1 MKNLGIYV
9 LTCMFLIAFAS
20 LNAAEKEGCS
30 GEPCCEAEPY
40 LLIQGTVPGST
51 AAEVGMKEGDVIVSY
66 NGTAVHCLNKLNM
79 LKEAVETDNV
89 QMVVKRGEEMLTFTI
104 PQGMIGVYI
113 AEMLPD
119 IDFSEAKDAVVIKGV
134 GPLDWSTGETN
145 SYIAALT
152 RIAEYL
158 NCERDYTYLMGA
170 SGSAFRV
177 LFHKDWC
184 PSSPDPTVGYDC
196 GAVAAQC
203 INIEPTYV
211 HIDKEKKNK
220 EVMQREILG
229 AVDNKMPVIAIDL
242 IQVPE
247 WGLIVGYQD
256 KGEKLIVRDYFDR
269 RHGYDIAEKFPWV
282 IVTLD
287 KKEGEIDDIKNFKH
301 ALKIAQ
307 ELYETEM
314 YDDYYSGIAALEYW
328 IKRLAEDDLS
338 TLDDKKL
345 EEVILANAWIYQR
358 CADDRM
364 FGAKYLTSYAA
375 QLPDVEKEIL
385 KLAALY
391 KAEHKLLTSEENVAP
406 YPQFFK
412 TVKSWGSDLRQR
424 EIGILT
430 QFLEKEREAHALIKE
445 INEKLAG

>member
-1 MKNLGIYV
+1 MKNLG
-9 LTCMFLIAFAS
+9 MFILAGLLFVNFSA
-20 LNAAEKEGCS
+20 LNAGEDKGCD
-30 GEPCCEAEPY
+30 EPCEPQAY
-40 LLIQGTVPGST
+40 LLIQGTIPGGG

-79 LKEAVETDNV
+79 LKETVETDEV
-89 QMVVKRGEEMLTFTI
+89 QIVVKRGEEMLTFAI

-119 IDFSEAKDAVVIKGV
+119 IDFSNEEGAVVITGV
-134 GPLDWSTGETN
+134 GQLDWSTGETN

-152 RIAEYL
+152 RISEYL
-158 NCERDYTYLMGA
+158 NLGRDYTYLAGA

-196 GAVAAQC
+196 GAVAAKC
-203 INIEPTYV
+203 LNLEPMYV
-211 HIDKEKKNK
+211 HFDKEKKNK
-220 EVMQREILG
+220 EIMQQQIMEAIHNEI
-229 AVDNKMPVIAIDL
+229 PVIAIDL

-269 RHGYDIAEKFPWV
+269 RNSYDIAEKFPWV
-282 IVTLD
+282 IVTLE
-287 KKEGEIDDIKNFKH
+287 KKEGEIDDVKNFKH

-328 IKRLAEDDLS
+328 IKRLAEDDFS
-338 TLDDKKL
+338 ALDDKKL

-364 FGAKYLTSYAA
+364 FGAQYLMKYAGK
-375 QLPDVEKEIL
+375 LPTVEKEVL

-391 KAEHKLLTSEENVAP
+391 EVEHKLLASEENVAP
-406 YPQFFK
+406 YPPSFK
-412 TVKSWGSDLRQR
+412 TLKNWGSDLRQR
-424 EIGILT
+424 EIDILT
-430 QFLEKEREAHALIKE
+430 QFLEKEREAHMLIKE
-445 INEKLAG
+445 INQKLAG

>member
-1 MKNLGIYV
+1 
-9 LTCMFLIAFAS
+9 MFLITFTS
-20 LNAAEKEGCS
+20 LNAAEEECCS
-30 GEPCCEAEPY
+30 EEPCEKEPY
-40 LLIQGTVPGST
+40 LLIQGTIPGGA

-66 NGTAVHCLNKLNM
+66 DGTAVHCLKKLNM

-89 QMVVKRGEEMLTFTI
+89 NMVVKRGEETLTFAI
-104 PQGMIGVYI
+104 PQGIIGVYLV
-113 AEMLPD
+113 EMLPD
-119 IDFSEAKDAVVIKGV
+119 IDFSKEENAVVLEGV

-145 SYIAALT
+145 SYVAALT

-158 NCERDYTYLMGA
+158 NLEYDYTYLMGA

-211 HIDKEKKNK
+211 HLDKEKKNK
-220 EVMQREILG
+220 EEVQREIME
-229 AVDNKMPVIAIDL
+229 AVYSKMPVIAIDL
-242 IQVPE
+242 IQVSE
-247 WGLIVGYQD
+247 WGLIVGYHD

-269 RHGYDIAEKFPWV
+269 RQGYDIAEKFPWA

-287 KKEGEIDDIKNFKH
+287 RKEGDIDDIKNFKH

-314 YDDYYSGIAALEYW
+314 YNDYYSGIAALEYW
-328 IKRLAEDDLS
+328 IKRLAEDDFS
-338 TLDDKKL
+338 TYDDKKL

-375 QLPDVEKEIL
+375 KLPAVEKEIL

-391 KAEHKLLTSEENVAP
+391 EAEHKLLTSEENVAP
-406 YPQFFK
+406 YPQSFK
-412 TVKSWGSDLRQR
+412 TIKNWDSDLRQR
-424 EIGILT
+424 EIEILT
-430 QFLEKEREAHALIKE
+430 RFLEKEREAHALIEE
-445 INEKLAG
+445 INRKLTG